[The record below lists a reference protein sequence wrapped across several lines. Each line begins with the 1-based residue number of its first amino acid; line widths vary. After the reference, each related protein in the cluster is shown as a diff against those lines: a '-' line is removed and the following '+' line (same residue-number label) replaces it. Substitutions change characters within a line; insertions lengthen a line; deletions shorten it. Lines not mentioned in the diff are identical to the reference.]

1 VSLLNYC
8 LTSNHTHAIAVE
20 SKTGGISRMMQ
31 KLEGDFAASYNRRKH
46 RSGSYWE
53 DRYHCTMVEDG
64 EHLWNCIQYVDLNM
78 VRAGVVNHPRE
89 WPWCGYQ
96 ELTGEKTRY
105 RLLNVGRVLEL
116 LGMPDLEFFVSE
128 YQARIRRAIEEK
140 RLSREKCWTESIAVG
155 REEYVRK
162 IAGTI
167 RRERL
172 RPRIE
177 ESNDGYWAVWEA
189 APKYQLR
196 RGERAP
202 LNPPER
208 SKGKNKPKKPD

>member
-1 VSLLNYC
+1 
-8 LTSNHTHAIAVE
+8 
-20 SKTGGISRMMQ
+20 
-31 KLEGDFAASYNRRKH
+31 
-46 RSGSYWE
+46 
-53 DRYHCTMVEDG
+53 
-64 EHLWNCIQYVDLNM
+64 M